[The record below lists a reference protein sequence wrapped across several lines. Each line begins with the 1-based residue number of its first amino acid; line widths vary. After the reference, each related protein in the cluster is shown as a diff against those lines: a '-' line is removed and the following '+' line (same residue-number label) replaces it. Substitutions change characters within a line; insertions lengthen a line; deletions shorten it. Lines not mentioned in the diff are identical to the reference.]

1 MTLCKTLTALIP
13 TLALSA
19 LAVGSLGIGA
29 VAVAVDAPPPSSA
42 PGNGEPNGRHHNP
55 AWAACKKQA
64 DDQKLDP
71 GEARRDFMKDCMKSA
86 KDSVPPA
93 AS

>member
-1 MTLCKTLTALIP
+1 MTLCKKLSALIP

-19 LAVGSLGIGA
+19 LAMGSLGLPAAA
-29 VAVAVDAPPPSSA
+29 VANDAPPPNSA
-42 PGNGEPNGRHHNP
+42 PGDSATGGRHHNP

-71 GEARRDFMKDCMKSA
+71 GDARRDFMKNCMKTA
-86 KDSVPPA
+86 KDSEPPA
-93 AS
+93 AT